1 MCNDAAQASIGGA
14 KHESVSAGIARAPQA
29 NTRRI
34 NFRARLEIGDRA
46 TTVCDLLPWIDVSAE
61 VASARPEIAMIVNK
75 HDKTRRGQ
83 CQSETLKTV
92 FLGSPKAV
100 RHGDSGADAISLGQ
114 E

>member
-1 MCNDAAQASIGGA
+1 
-14 KHESVSAGIARAPQA
+14 
-29 NTRRI
+29 
-34 NFRARLEIGDRA
+34 
-46 TTVCDLLPWIDVSAE
+46 
-61 VASARPEIAMIVNK
+61 MIVHK
-75 HDKTRRGQ
+75 HDEPRRRE